1 MCRLLLNEWLGDF
14 ISLFYPRVCFACN
27 NALLKHE
34 EYLCTECLYNLP
46 KTNFHLYKDNPVAN
60 QFIGKIN
67 FNAAA
72 SFYYFSKGG
81 KVQHLIHQF
90 KYKGYRNLGLFIGE
104 IYGTQL
110 IKSELFSDIDIIIP
124 IPLHPRKQL
133 QRGYNQAEW
142 FAKGLSLSIKADVDT
157 VTLKRIHAS
166 ESQTHKTRFNRWEN
180 VQEIFTLSNGNHLAG
195 KHILLVDDVITTGS
209 TLEAAGHILMKIPD
223 IRISVC
229 SIACALH

>member
-1 MCRLLLNEWLGDF
+1 MLKEWLGDF
-14 ISLFYPRVCFACN
+14 ISLFFPRVCFACN

-34 EYLCTECLYNLP
+34 NYLCTECLYNLP

-60 QFIGKIN
+60 QFLGKIN

-72 SFYYFSKGG
+72 SLYYFSKGG

-90 KYKGYRNLGLFIGE
+90 KYHGYKKLGLFIGE
-104 IYGTQL
+104 SYGRQL
-110 IKSELFSDIDIIIP
+110 IQSPFFSNIDYIIP
-124 IPLHPRKQL
+124 IPLHPRKEQ

-142 FAKGLSLSIKADVDT
+142 FAKGLAIPIKAVVDT
-157 VTLKRIHAS
+157 TTLTRKYAS
-166 ESQTHKTRFNRWEN
+166 ESQTHKTRFKRWEN
-180 VQEIFTLSNGNHLAG
+180 VQEIFTLSNSHHLEG

-209 TLEAAGHILMKIPD
+209 TLEAAGHVLMEIPD

-229 SIACALH
+229 SLACALH